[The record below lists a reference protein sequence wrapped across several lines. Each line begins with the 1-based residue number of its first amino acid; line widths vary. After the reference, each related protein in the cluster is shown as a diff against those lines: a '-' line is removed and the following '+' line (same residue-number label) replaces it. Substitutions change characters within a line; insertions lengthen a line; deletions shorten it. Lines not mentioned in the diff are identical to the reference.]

1 MVGYLAYSLAGHDK
15 SRLYFVIEE
24 NETWVWLADGK
35 FRTLDNPKR
44 KNKKHIQ
51 IIKDVDDT
59 MVQSIID
66 KSVTNE
72 TIKRAIKLYCKDMMD
87 KS

>member
-1 MVGYLAYSLAGHDK
+1 MVGYIAYSLAGHDK
-15 SRLYFVIEE
+15 SRLYFIIEE

-35 FRTLDNPKR
+35 VRTLDNPKR

-51 IIKDVDDT
+51 IIKNVDEL
-59 MVQSIID
+59 MMKSIID
-66 KSVTNE
+66 KTATNE